1 MPLSKEATTLVPG
14 SRPLEDIARQR
25 NVSIDTLIREA
36 LSTGGSI
43 TGAARVL
50 GVNRNTVRHHMKRM
64 GIQVEIRYH
73 AQILEGE
80 SL

>member
-1 MPLSKEATTLVPG
+1 MPLRQVAPLVTG

-25 NVSIDTLIREA
+25 GVSIDTLIREA

-64 GIQVEIRYH
+64 GIQIEIRYH
-73 AQILEGE
+73 AQIVEGE
-80 SL
+80 AL